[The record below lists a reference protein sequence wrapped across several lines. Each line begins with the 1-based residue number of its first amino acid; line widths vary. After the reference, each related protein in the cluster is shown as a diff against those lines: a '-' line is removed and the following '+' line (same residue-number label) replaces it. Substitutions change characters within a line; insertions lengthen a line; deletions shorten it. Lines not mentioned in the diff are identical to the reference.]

1 MPKYIDADQLL
12 ADLQEELSYHPMIYT
27 EEQNS
32 WFDNGLKRVV
42 RIVKSYQSADVVPRA
57 EVMRLV
63 GECYDK
69 CDECRSKIADT
80 VRAEVARFIFEEI
93 ERLTAAAYNH
103 FMFDRKGVG
112 MNTTLVVEF
121 SDEIDR
127 EIAELKKKYTE
138 GG

>member
-80 VRAEVARFIFEEI
+80 VRAEVAREIFAEI
-93 ERLTAAAYNH
+93 EPVFMSFCISLEAYTAW
-103 FMFDRKGVG
+103 G
-112 MNTTLVVEF
+112 
-121 SDEIDR
+121 S
-127 EIAELKKKYTE
+127 LKKKYTE
-138 GG
+138 GQMI